1 MAWRS
6 PKTLTSLLVWGSA
19 YSHSNCIAQH
29 WQNIVLEPWVAFHP
43 AHTTPGWMR
52 KRKVVR
58 QVLVKFTNTFSQRLF
73 FVLDQV
79 ALVCIASNEQRQS
92 RGWKHGH
99 DAIMPHWCTFEARR
113 QIATA
118 PGAGIAKAHRHKCDL
133 RRIVKNIGRQPRP
146 LAQPLA
152 ACVIPGSAALMDPR
166 AGR

>member
-99 DAIMPHWCTFEARR
+99 DAIMPHWCTFE
-113 QIATA
+113 
-118 PGAGIAKAHRHKCDL
+118 G
-133 RRIVKNIGRQPRP
+133 
-146 LAQPLA
+146 
-152 ACVIPGSAALMDPR
+152 
-166 AGR
+166 